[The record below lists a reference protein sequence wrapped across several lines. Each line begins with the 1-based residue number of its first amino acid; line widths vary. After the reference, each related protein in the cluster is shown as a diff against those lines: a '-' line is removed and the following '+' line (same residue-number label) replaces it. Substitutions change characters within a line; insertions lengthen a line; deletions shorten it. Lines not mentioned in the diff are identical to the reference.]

1 MRALS
6 LRSSTAFL
14 AICALASAL
23 RAAPPAAPTITAGDL
38 AFFET
43 KIRPLLIDRCYQCH
57 SKEADKVR
65 GGLLLDSREAL
76 IHGGNTGSAVVPG
89 KPNESLL
96 IKAVRYADE
105 DLQMPPKGEKLSDQ
119 QIADL
124 TEWVRRG
131 APDPRTLVAKGSSP
145 AYGGV
150 GKNHWAFQ
158 PVKKPTLPTVQNP
171 SWIKNPVD
179 HFVLAKLEANGM
191 TPNSPAE
198 KTALIRRVYFDL
210 IGLPPHPAEVQTFVR
225 DTSPDAYTKLVDKL
239 LATPQYGEHWGRY
252 WLDIARYSDS
262 KGDAKGQED
271 LRYPHAWTY
280 RDWVIDAFNADLP
293 YDKFIIAQ
301 LAGDYYARYLEKQP
315 KPKNTSLPTRP
326 PAKAKLEV
334 SGEPVVE
341 MAKVEVV
348 ADRDPG
354 FRRMMAAEG
363 FLTLGNQFNGRKDD
377 IIGDQI
383 DVTTKAFLGLTVAC
397 ARCHDHKFDPIPT
410 KDYYSLYGVFANSRQ
425 PVQLPTLQANPPQT
439 PFLLDYL
446 AKSAALD
453 KRESDLKKER
463 DEFQQAVRV
472 AGGKSKATA
481 KAAVAKVD
489 PAKRQQLQ
497 RADRELSRDRN
508 SLEAEHPGA
517 PARANSLIDVPRS
530 VDYPV
535 LLRGEVA
542 NKGEMVPRRFLE
554 ILSLNP
560 KKRVEWHDGSGRW
573 QLALAIADPKN
584 PLTARVMVNRL
595 WQKHWG
601 SGLVAT
607 PDDLGNMSAPPTH
620 PELLDWLAATFVE
633 NKWSIK
639 SLHRIILLSAAYQQ
653 SGANQPAFAEKDPN
667 NQLLWRFNLRR
678 LAFEELHDSLL
689 AVSGE
694 LNLKYGGRPV
704 DIGTTQFAKRRAVY
718 TLIDRGNPPE
728 LLTQFDFPSPD
739 VASGRRYETL
749 VPQQA
754 LFLMNSPMVIETARK
769 LVDRPTFAELKS
781 DEERVT
787 LLYLA
792 IYQRWP
798 TKPEVALGLRY
809 VTENPTGTA
818 LALSSDSARAKI
830 TARDALPPPKK
841 EQNAKKK
848 GRYSVDVGGVYDAKP
863 LDAWTKLAHALFQ
876 ANEAIFYN

>member
-334 SGEPVVE
+334 TGEPVVE